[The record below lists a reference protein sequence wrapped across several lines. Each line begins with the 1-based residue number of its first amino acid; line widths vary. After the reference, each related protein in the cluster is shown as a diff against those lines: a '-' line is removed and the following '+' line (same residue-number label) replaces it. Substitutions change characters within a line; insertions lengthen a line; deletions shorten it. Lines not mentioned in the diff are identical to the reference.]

1 MNKKD
6 FTQKDFENHIA
17 TRPSAKESDG
27 AWEDYKKFVKHN
39 ELAEKETPKETWDR
53 LEKEQ
58 KHPTEKYYEDR
69 NKKAAARPKVLNYID
84 KTIDMYEGGE
94 DKAPPIMERR
104 GQQTLA
110 LRQIG
115 KKVLDE
121 GNLKPEDVELK
132 LDSNGLHTNKD
143 RTIAVRDS
151 FVANAFNRSLGIK
164 PNYPTQAT
172 PKQFGEL
179 AERLE
184 KDRQMR
190 GAPTNVQQFKKNFNN
205 INSQKP
211 FIKKPIKRTGPIE
224 PVKINL
230 NNYKPFIPPPPIE
243 KSPEIIQAERRFQE
257 LRNEIDRENFKKA
270 NSGLAGLMGG
280 DPKYGK

>member
-1 MNKKD
+1 MN
-6 FTQKDFENHIA
+6 QKEFEKYIT

-27 AWEDYKKFVKHN
+27 AFQRLVESNK
-39 ELAEKETPKETWDR
+39 LAEKETPKETWDR

-104 GQQTLA
+104 GKQTLA

-132 LDSNGLHTNKD
+132 LNENGLHTNKD

-151 FVANAFNRSLGIK
+151 FVANAFNKSLGIK

-190 GAPTNVQQFKKNFNN
+190 GEPTNVQRFQKNFNN

-211 FIKKPIKRTGPIE
+211 IVKKPIKKAAPIE
-224 PVKINL
+224 PVKVDISSYTSL
-230 NNYKPFIPPPPIE
+230 VPPPRIE
-243 KSPEIIQAERRFQE
+243 RDPKTLELER
-257 LRNEIDRENFKKA
+257 NFKKILEEHKQRET
-270 NSGLAGLMGG
+270 NKWTKGLGAFHM
-280 DPKYGK
+280 KKF